1 MSSILLPQS
10 FEEPPSYKPS
20 NTSTIVTRRR
30 SLPASKEKS
39 SGDSWNHKSKLAPI
53 PAHPLLLMKT
63 TASQSPR
70 PAFGLLLVGAPKSG
84 KTSFALQFPNPYIA
98 DCDNN
103 ISGPHRYLKEKSLSP
118 VFSYD
123 TIDIA
128 DDGTEVAI
136 GKRWTR
142 LTECCKVAAAS
153 KDIDTIIVD
162 SLTKVSDYLVDHI
175 LNYEKIQQM
184 RIQDWLSYQ
193 NLMKRFVTYLRS
205 TGKLVIFCAHETV
218 EKDELE
224 GTLKYFIALPSKL
237 RDTIGGLFTDVWR
250 AEYQPGAAGKEGAY
264 MVRAVSSARMSLG
277 NSLGL
282 PAAFPMEYK
291 QIQPKLTSL

>member
-1 MSSILLPQS
+1 MTSLILPVLSSRPQLKCKLSNASTYGIPKPLLC
-10 FEEPPSYKPS
+10 PSS
-20 NTSTIVTRRR
+20 G
-30 SLPASKEKS
+30 KS
-39 SGDSWNHKSKLAPI
+39 SGNNLTPI
-53 PAHPLLLMKT
+53 LAHPLLPMKT
-63 TASQSPR
+63 TATQSPR

-84 KTSFALQFPNPYIA
+84 KTSFSLQFPNPYIA

-123 TIDIA
+123 TIDI
-128 DDGTEVAI
+128 DDAGNEVPV

-142 LTECCKVAAAS
+142 LTECCKAAAAS
-153 KDIDTIIVD
+153 KEIDTIIVD

-193 NLMKRFVTYLRS
+193 NMMKRFVTYLRS
-205 TGKLVIFCAHETV
+205 TGKLLIFCAHETV

-224 GTLKYFIALPSKL
+224 GTLKYFVALPSKL
-237 RDTIGGLFTDVWR
+237 KDTIGGLFTDVWR
-250 AEYQPGAAGKEGAY
+250 AEYQPGGAGKEGSY
-264 MVRAVSSARMSLG
+264 MIRAVSSARMSLG

-282 PAAFPMEYK
+282 PTSFPMEYK
-291 QIQPKLTSL
+291 QIQPKLTAL